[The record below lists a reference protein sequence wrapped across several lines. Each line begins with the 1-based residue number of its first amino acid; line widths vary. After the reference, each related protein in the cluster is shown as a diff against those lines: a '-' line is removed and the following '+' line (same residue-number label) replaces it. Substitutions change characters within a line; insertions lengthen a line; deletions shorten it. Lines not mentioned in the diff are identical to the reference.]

1 MNVARRGAAAGFQ
14 LSVVLYRHGVR
25 LLCGLSAGIWLPC
38 QYRAGRGTGIHRHRQ
53 LFKLRYGAVYGVWCL
68 L

>member
-1 MNVARRGAAAGFQ
+1 MNVARGAAAGFQ
-14 LSVVLYRHGVR
+14 LSAVLYRHGIR

-38 QYRAGRGTGIHRHRQ
+38 QYRAGRGAGIHRHRQ